1 MNKAQLMSQPFYYI
15 FVIIVVALV
24 LLFGFNMIKN
34 LLETQEKSTF
44 IQFKFDLESAINNV
58 YNANPGTKLTYSF
71 LLPKDASEVCFE
83 KVSDGTRTRA
93 DSVYSQSFLNEKL
106 THNKANPYCIKVVN
120 KNINVVLENKII
132 NSKSLV
138 ELS

>member
-1 MNKAQLMSQPFYYI
+1 MDPGFYSRYFAFFRKLECPFSRRQ
-15 FVIIVVALV
+15 FLCPNASNLVVLR
-24 LLFGFNMIKN
+24 NP
-34 LLETQEKSTF
+34 SF

-93 DSVYSQSFLNEKL
+93 DSVYTQSFLNEKL